1 MKAKTQREIAAVTG
15 VTHQT
20 VSNIQRKTGATGD
33 ELIELCKESAERTAS
48 ADNRFKKPNSK
59 IKAKVRRIDKK
70 SGSSLLD
77 ILQDAKEQYVA
88 NQQIIAR
95 LQFEIDAQDNLM
107 GGTTSKNFQ
116 MLPQIAALE
125 KFVKANITLR
135 NQIVQLEGMSGASEE
150 DSSPFD

>member
-1 MKAKTQREIAAVTG
+1 MKSQREIAAVTG

-33 ELIELCKESAERTAS
+33 ELVELCKESAERTKEAE
-48 ADNRFKKPNSK
+48 NRFKKPNSK
-59 IKAKVRRIDKK
+59 IKAKVRRIDK
-70 SGSSLLD
+70 STGSSLSA
-77 ILQDAKEQYVA
+77 ILQDAKEQYVK
-88 NQQIIAR
+88 NQEIIAR

-116 MLPQIAALE
+116 MLPQVAAME

-135 NQIVQLEGMSGASEE
+135 NQIIQLEGMSGVSEE
-150 DSSPFD
+150 DSNPFD